1 MKKKALFLGLVLLMV
16 NASAAFAQ
24 VSAKDITVKAEAK
37 KDLVNKYTQVTM
49 QAPKKNTAHV
59 IATVT
64 LEYENGRKEYWTTS
78 LIGSKSATER
88 AGDGVKKAIVTAV
101 VNAPV
106 ITAPKGYS
114 VEFSGSNAT
123 SYTNVDIKNDTKD
136 HAGLKV
142 VVELQNGK
150 KEEFNIGVASK
161 RTNTGVD
168 AIKVRTDSSKMKSV
182 KVTVNGTVSGKET
195 FRPGNSVLGVRG

>member
-1 MKKKALFLGLVLLMV
+1 MKKKALFLGLVLLIV
-16 NASAAFAQ
+16 SASAAFAQ

-64 LEYENGRKEYWTTS
+64 LEYENGRKEYWTNS

-88 AGDGVKKAIVTAV
+88 TGDGVKKATVTAV
-101 VNAPV
+101 VNAPA

-114 VEFSGSNAT
+114 VDFSGSNAT
-123 SYTNVDIKNDTKD
+123 NYTYVNVHNDTKD
-136 HAGLKV
+136 HASLKV
-142 VVELQNGK
+142 VVVMQNGK
-150 KEEFNIGVASK
+150 KEEFNTRVASK
-161 RTNTGVD
+161 KASAGAERISV
-168 AIKVRTDSSKMKSV
+168 KTDSSKMKSV
-182 KVTVNGTVSGKET
+182 TVTVNSTRPGKEN
-195 FRPGNSVLGVRG
+195 FNPSNFVLGVRG